1 MPIIKKNDVMPERP
15 VIIVLYGTPGTG
27 KTSLANTA
35 KNPILIDTD
44 RGSDRASNRVDTLMA
59 SKWMDID
66 NEKEAIK
73 AYDTVIIDTAKSLLD
88 DYLSDFVVSQNYKLK
103 SNGLKR
109 FGEMAEKFKEFV
121 NFLRQNQS
129 DIIFV
134 CHDKEQA
141 EGDIIK
147 HSPECTGQSKDLL
160 LRIADQVGYITMVN
174 GQRTIVFDP
183 TDTTVGKNVAQISPM
198 SIPDTSSIDYQSC
211 MANIIDKVKKAL
223 VNKSEAQKEAQAALE
238 EAKNKV
244 ANAKTLKDAN
254 ELITIANSLAKVH
267 QRGFKEFVM
276 TEMKKLGFVIKDGKF
291 VKDEKAA

>member
-27 KTSLANTA
+27 KTSLANTS

-59 SKWMDID
+59 SKWMDIE

-73 AYDTVIIDTAKSLLD
+73 TYDTVVVDTAKALLD
-88 DYLSDFVVSQNYKLK
+88 DYLCDYVVSQNYKLK

-109 FGEMAEKFKEFV
+109 FGEMAEKFKEFI

-134 CHDKEQA
+134 CHDKEQT
-141 EGDIIK
+141 EGDIVK

-183 TDTTVGKNVAQISPM
+183 TDTTVGKNVAQIAPM
-198 SIPDTSSIDYQSC
+198 RIPDTASVDFQNC
-211 MANIIDKVKKAL
+211 MATIIDKVKKSL
-223 VNKSEAQKEAQAALE
+223 VNKSEAQKEAQAKLE
-238 EAKNKV
+238 EAKAKV
-244 ANAKTLKDAN
+244 AAAKTLKDAN
-254 ELITIANSLAKVH
+254 ELIAVANSLASIH
-267 QRGFKEFVM
+267 QTAFKKYVVA
-276 TEMKKLGFVIKDGKF
+276 EMSKLGFTIKEGKF
-291 VKDEKAA
+291 VKE

>member
-1 MPIIKKNDVMPERP
+1 MPIIKKNDVMTERP

-27 KTSLANTA
+27 KTSLANTS

-59 SKWMDID
+59 SKWIDID

-73 AYDTVIIDTAKSLLD
+73 TYDTVVIDTAKSLLD
-88 DYLSDFVVSQNYKLK
+88 DYLSDYVVSQNYKLK

-121 NFLRQNQS
+121 NFLRQNSS

-134 CHDKEQA
+134 CHDKETA
-141 EGDIIK
+141 EGDVIK

-160 LRIADQVGYITMVN
+160 LRIADQVGYVTMVN

-183 TDTTVGKNVAQISPM
+183 TDTTVGKNVAQIPPM
-198 SIPDTSSIDYQSC
+198 RIPDTASVDFQNC
-211 MANIIDKVKKAL
+211 MADIIDRVKKSL
-223 VNKSEAQKEAQAALE
+223 VNKSEAQKAAQAQLE
-238 EAKNKV
+238 EATAMLN
-244 ANAKTLKDAN
+244 NAKTVEDAN
-254 ELITIANSLAKVH
+254 ELISISNNLPKPMQTAFKKKVAKEMEAK
-267 QRGFKEFVM
+267 GFIYSIKE
-276 TEMKKLGFVIKDGKF
+276 GKF
-291 VKDEKAA
+291 VVS

>member
-1 MPIIKKNDVMPERP
+1 MPIIRKNDVMPERP

-59 SKWMDID
+59 SKWMDIES
-66 NEKEAIK
+66 EKEAIK
-73 AYDTVIIDTAKSLLD
+73 TYDTVVVDTAKSLLD
-88 DYLSDFVVSQNYKLK
+88 DYLADYVVSQNYKLK
-103 SNGLKR
+103 TNGLKR

-134 CHDKEQA
+134 CHDKETT

-160 LRIADQVGYITMVN
+160 LRIADQVGYITIVN

-183 TDTTVGKNVAQISPM
+183 TDTTVGKNVGQITPM
-198 SIPDTSSIDYQSC
+198 SIPNTSSVEFQDC
-211 MANIIDKVKKAL
+211 MARIIDKVKKSL

-238 EAKNKV
+238 DARTKVSAVETEDDANNLIAV
-244 ANAKTLKDAN
+244 ANG
-254 ELITIANSLAKVH
+254 LAKVH
-267 QRGFKEFVM
+267 QRGFKEYLLA
-276 TEMKKLGFVIKDGKF
+276 EMKKKGYEIKDGKF
-291 VKDEKAA
+291 VKV

>member
-1 MPIIKKNDVMPERP
+1 MPIIKKSEVMPERP

-35 KNPILIDTD
+35 NNPILIDTD

-59 SKWMDID
+59 SKWLDIE

-73 AYDTVIIDTAKSLLD
+73 TYDTVVVDTAKALLD
-88 DYLSDFVVSQNYKLK
+88 DYLSDYVVTQNYKLK

-134 CHDKEQA
+134 CHDKEQT
-141 EGDIIK
+141 EGDVIK

-160 LRIADQVGYITMVN
+160 LRIADQVGYVTMVN

-183 TDTTVGKNVAQISPM
+183 TDTTIGKNVAQIPPM
-198 SIPDTSSIDYQSC
+198 RIPDVNSVEFPTC
-211 MANIIDKVKKAL
+211 MAEIISKVKKSL
-223 VNKSEAQKEAQAALE
+223 VGKSEAQKEAQEQLDSAREKL
-238 EAKNKV
+238 KS
-244 ANAKTLKDAN
+244 AKTIDDAN
-254 ELITIANSLAKVH
+254 ELISITKTLPKPMQSAFSKKVV
-267 QRGFKEFVM
+267 E
-276 TEMKKLGFVIKDGKF
+276 EMKKLGFVIKDGKF
-291 VKDEKAA
+291 ISNE

>member
-27 KTSLANTA
+27 KTSLANTS

-59 SKWMDID
+59 SKWMDIE

-73 AYDTVIIDTAKSLLD
+73 GYDTVVIDTAKSLLD

-103 SNGLKR
+103 TNGLKR

-174 GQRTIVFDP
+174 GQRTVVFDP
-183 TDTTVGKNVAQISPM
+183 TDTTVGKNVAQIPPM
-198 SIPDTSSIDYQSC
+198 PIPDVSSVNFQDC
-211 MANIIDKVKKAL
+211 MATIIAKVKTAL
-223 VNKSEAQKEAQAALE
+223 VSKSEAQKEAQAALE
-238 EAKNKV
+238 EARKKV
-244 ANAKTLKDAN
+244 SEAKTLKDAN
-254 ELITIANSLAKVH
+254 ELIGVANGLAQIH
-267 QRGFKEFVM
+267 QTAFKKYVVS
-276 TEMKKLGFVIKDGKF
+276 EMKKLGFVIKDGKF
-291 VKDEKAA
+291 VKE

>member
-1 MPIIKKNDVMPERP
+1 MPIIRKNDVMPERP

-59 SKWMDID
+59 SKWVDIES
-66 NEKEAIK
+66 EKEAIK
-73 AYDTVIIDTAKSLLD
+73 TYDTVVVDTAKSLLD
-88 DYLSDFVVSQNYKLK
+88 DYLADYVVSQNYKLK
-103 SNGLKR
+103 TNGLKR

-134 CHDKEQA
+134 CHDKETT

-183 TDTTVGKNVAQISPM
+183 TDTTVGKNVGQITPM
-198 SIPDTSSIDYQSC
+198 SIPNTSSVEFQDC
-211 MANIIDKVKKAL
+211 MARIIDKVKKSL

-238 EAKNKV
+238 DARTKVSSVESEDDANNLIAV
-244 ANAKTLKDAN
+244 ANG
-254 ELITIANSLAKVH
+254 LAKVH
-267 QRGFKEFVM
+267 QRGFKEYLLA
-276 TEMKKLGFVIKDGKF
+276 EMKKKGYEIKDGKF
-291 VKDEKAA
+291 VKV

>member
-27 KTSLANTA
+27 KTSLANTS

-59 SKWMDID
+59 SKWMDIE

-73 AYDTVIIDTAKSLLD
+73 TYDTVVVDTAKALLD
-88 DYLSDFVVSQNYKLK
+88 DYLCDYVVSQNYKLK

-109 FGEMAEKFKEFV
+109 FGEMAEKFKEFI

-134 CHDKEQA
+134 CHDKEQS
-141 EGDIIK
+141 EGDIVK

-183 TDTTVGKNVAQISPM
+183 TDTTVGKNVAQIAPM
-198 SIPDTSSIDYQSC
+198 RIPDTASVDFQNC
-211 MANIIDKVKKAL
+211 MATIIDKVKKSL
-223 VNKSEAQKEAQAALE
+223 VNKSEAQKEAQAKLE
-238 EAKNKV
+238 EAKAKV
-244 ANAKTLKDAN
+244 AAAKTLKDAN
-254 ELITIANSLAKVH
+254 ELIAVANSLASIH
-267 QRGFKEFVM
+267 QTAFKKYVVA
-276 TEMKKLGFVIKDGKF
+276 EMKKLGFTIKDGKF
-291 VKDEKAA
+291 VKE

>member
-35 KNPILIDTD
+35 KSPILIDTD

-59 SKWMDID
+59 SKWMDIE

-73 AYDTVIIDTAKSLLD
+73 TYDTVVVDTAKSLLD
-88 DYLSDFVVSQNYKLK
+88 DYLSEYVVSQNYKLK
-103 SNGLKR
+103 TNGLKR
-109 FGEMAEKFKEFV
+109 FGEMAERFKEFV

-134 CHDKEQA
+134 CHDKETA

-174 GQRTIVFDP
+174 GQRTVVFDP
-183 TDTTVGKNVAQISPM
+183 TDTTVGKNVAQIPPM
-198 SIPDTSSIDYQSC
+198 PIPDVSSVNFQDC
-211 MANIIDKVKKAL
+211 MATIIDKVKKSL
-223 VNKSEAQKEAQAALE
+223 VNKSEAQKVAQAALE
-238 EAKNKV
+238 EARKKV
-244 ANAKTLKDAN
+244 SEVKTLKDAN
-254 ELITIANSLAKVH
+254 GLIAVANGLAKVH
-267 QRGFKEFVM
+267 QRAFKEFLM
-276 TEMKKLGFVIKDGKF
+276 AEMKKLDFVIKDGKF
-291 VKDEKAA
+291 IKE

>member
-27 KTSLANTA
+27 KTSLANTSN
-35 KNPILIDTD
+35 NPILIDTD

-59 SKWMDID
+59 SKWMDIE

-73 AYDTVIIDTAKSLLD
+73 GYDTVVIDTAKSLLD
-88 DYLSDFVVSQNYKLK
+88 DYLSDYVVSQNYKLK
-103 SNGLKR
+103 TNGLKR
-109 FGEMAEKFKEFV
+109 IGEMAEKFKEFV

-174 GQRTIVFDP
+174 GQRTVVFDP
-183 TDTTVGKNVAQISPM
+183 TDTTVGKNVAQIPPM
-198 SIPDTSSIDYQSC
+198 PIPDVSSVNFQDC
-211 MANIIDKVKKAL
+211 MATIITKVKTAL

-238 EAKNKV
+238 EARKKV
-244 ANAKTLKDAN
+244 SEAKTLKDAN
-254 ELITIANSLAKVH
+254 ELIGVANGLAQIH
-267 QRGFKEFVM
+267 QAAFKKYVVS
-276 TEMKKLGFVIKDGKF
+276 EMKKLGFVIKDGKF
-291 VKDEKAA
+291 VKE

>member
-1 MPIIKKNDVMPERP
+1 MKKSEVMPERP

-59 SKWMDID
+59 SKWLDIE

-73 AYDTVIIDTAKSLLD
+73 TYDTVVIDTAKALLD
-88 DYLSDFVVSQNYKLK
+88 DYLSDYVVTQNYKLK

-134 CHDKEQA
+134 CHDKEQT
-141 EGDIIK
+141 EGDVIK

-160 LRIADQVGYITMVN
+160 LRIADQVGYVTMVN

-183 TDTTVGKNVAQISPM
+183 TDTTIGKNVAQIPPM
-198 SIPDTSSIDYQSC
+198 RIPDVNSVEFPTC
-211 MANIIDKVKKAL
+211 MAEIISKVKKSL
-223 VNKSEAQKEAQAALE
+223 VGKSEAQKEAQEQLDSAREKL
-238 EAKNKV
+238 KS
-244 ANAKTLKDAN
+244 AKTIDDAN
-254 ELITIANSLAKVH
+254 ELVSITKTLPKPMQSAFSKKVV
-267 QRGFKEFVM
+267 E
-276 TEMKKLGFVIKDGKF
+276 EMKKLGFIIKDGKF
-291 VKDEKAA
+291 ISNE

>member
-1 MPIIKKNDVMPERP
+1 MPIIKKSEVMPERP

-35 KNPILIDTD
+35 NNPILIDTD

-59 SKWMDID
+59 SKWLDIE

-73 AYDTVIIDTAKSLLD
+73 AYDTVVVDTAKALLD
-88 DYLSDFVVSQNYKLK
+88 DYLSDYVVTQNYKLK

-160 LRIADQVGYITMVN
+160 LRIADQVGYVTMVN

-183 TDTTVGKNVAQISPM
+183 TDTTIGKNVAQIPPM
-198 SIPDTSSIDYQSC
+198 RIPDVNSVEFPTC
-211 MANIIDKVKKAL
+211 MAEIISKVKKSL
-223 VNKSEAQKEAQAALE
+223 VGKSEAQKEAQEQLDSAREKL
-238 EAKNKV
+238 KS
-244 ANAKTLKDAN
+244 AKTIDDAN
-254 ELITIANSLAKVH
+254 ELISITKTLPKPM
-267 QRGFKEFVM
+267 Q
-276 TEMKKLGFVIKDGKF
+276 
-291 VKDEKAA
+291 

>member
-27 KTSLANTA
+27 KTTLANTS

-59 SKWMDID
+59 SKWLDID

-73 AYDTVIIDTAKSLLD
+73 TYDTVVIDTAKSLLD
-88 DYLSDFVVSQNYKLK
+88 DYLSEYVCSQNYKLR

-141 EGDIIK
+141 EGDVIK

-174 GQRTIVFDP
+174 GQRTVVFDP
-183 TDTTVGKNVAQISPM
+183 TDTTVGKNVAQIPPM
-198 SIPDTSSIDYQSC
+198 RIPDTSSIDFSDC
-211 MANIIDKVKKAL
+211 MANIIDRVKKAL
-223 VNKSEAQKEAQAALE
+223 VNKSEAQKEAQEALE
-238 EAKNKV
+238 EARKKV
-244 ANAKTLKDAN
+244 AEAKTLKDAN
-254 ELITIANSLAKVH
+254 ELISIANNLEKVH
-267 QRGFKEFVM
+267 QTAFKKFVVE
-276 TEMKKLGFVIKDGKF
+276 EMKKLGFVIKDGKF
-291 VKDEKAA
+291 VKNE

>member
-1 MPIIKKNDVMPERP
+1 MPIIKKSEVMPERP

-59 SKWMDID
+59 SKWLDIE

-73 AYDTVIIDTAKSLLD
+73 TYDTVVIDTAKALLD
-88 DYLSDFVVSQNYKLK
+88 DYLSDYVVTQNYKLK

-134 CHDKEQA
+134 CHDKEQT
-141 EGDIIK
+141 EGDVIK

-160 LRIADQVGYITMVN
+160 LRIADQVGYVTMVN

-183 TDTTVGKNVAQISPM
+183 TDTTIGKNVAQIPPM
-198 SIPDTSSIDYQSC
+198 RIPDVNSVEFPIC
-211 MANIIDKVKKAL
+211 MAEIISKVKKSL
-223 VNKSEAQKEAQAALE
+223 VGKSEAQKEAQEQLDSAREKL
-238 EAKNKV
+238 KS
-244 ANAKTLKDAN
+244 AKTIDDAN
-254 ELITIANSLAKVH
+254 ELISITKTLPKPMQSAFSKKVV
-267 QRGFKEFVM
+267 E
-276 TEMKKLGFVIKDGKF
+276 EMKKLGFVIKDGKF
-291 VKDEKAA
+291 ISNE

>member
-1 MPIIKKNDVMPERP
+1 MPIVKKNDVMPERP

-35 KNPILIDTD
+35 NNPILIDTD
-44 RGSDRASNRVDTLMA
+44 RGSDRASHRVDTLMA
-59 SKWMDID
+59 AKWLDIES
-66 NEKEAIK
+66 EKEAIK
-73 AYDTVIIDTAKSLLD
+73 TYDTVVIDTAKSLLD
-88 DYLSDFVVSQNYKLK
+88 DYLADYVVSQNYKLK
-103 SNGLKR
+103 TNGLKR

-134 CHDKEQA
+134 CHDKETT
-141 EGDIIK
+141 EGDIVK

-183 TDTTVGKNVAQISPM
+183 TDTTVGKNVAQIPPM
-198 SIPDTSSIDYQSC
+198 AIPDCNSIAFQTC

-223 VNKSEAQKEAQAALE
+223 VNKSEAQKQAQEELQKANQKLE
-238 EAKNKV
+238 SAGTIEE
-244 ANAKTLKDAN
+244 AN
-254 ELITIANSLAKVH
+254 ELIEIANKLPKPM
-267 QRGFKEFVM
+267 QKGFKMKVAE
-276 TEMKKLGFVIKDGKF
+276 EMKKKGFVISEGKF
-291 VKDEKAA
+291 IEQ

>member
-1 MPIIKKNDVMPERP
+1 MPIIRKNDVMPERP

-59 SKWMDID
+59 SKWMDIES
-66 NEKEAIK
+66 EKEAIK
-73 AYDTVIIDTAKSLLD
+73 TYDTVVVDTAKSLLD
-88 DYLSDFVVSQNYKLK
+88 DYLADYVVSQNYKLK
-103 SNGLKR
+103 TNGLKR

-134 CHDKEQA
+134 CHDKETT

-183 TDTTVGKNVAQISPM
+183 TDTTVGKNVGQIAPM
-198 SIPDTSSIDYQSC
+198 SIPNTSSVEFQDC
-211 MANIIDKVKKAL
+211 MARIIDKVKKSL

-238 EAKNKV
+238 DARTKVSAVETEDDANNLIAV
-244 ANAKTLKDAN
+244 ANG
-254 ELITIANSLAKVH
+254 LAKVH
-267 QRGFKEFVM
+267 QRGFKEYLLA
-276 TEMKKLGFVIKDGKF
+276 EMKKKGYEIKDGKF
-291 VKDEKAA
+291 VKV

>member
-1 MPIIKKNDVMPERP
+1 MPIIKKSDVMPERP

-27 KTSLANTA
+27 KTSLANTS

-59 SKWMDID
+59 SKWMDIE

-73 AYDTVIIDTAKSLLD
+73 TYDTVVIDTAKSLLD
-88 DYLSDFVVSQNYKLK
+88 DYMSDYVCSQNYKLK

-134 CHDKEQA
+134 CHDKEQV
-141 EGDIIK
+141 EGDVIK

-160 LRIADQVGYITMVN
+160 LRIADQVGYVTMVN
-174 GQRTIVFDP
+174 GQRTVVFDP
-183 TDTTVGKNVAQISPM
+183 TDTTVGKNVAQIPPM
-198 SIPDTSSIDYQSC
+198 RIPDTASVDFQNC
-211 MANIIDKVKKAL
+211 MASIIDRVKKSL
-223 VNKSEAQKEAQAALE
+223 VNKSEAQKEAQAKLE
-238 EAKNKV
+238 EAKEKV
-244 ANAKTLKDAN
+244 ASAKTLKDAN
-254 ELITIANSLAKVH
+254 ELISIANGLASIH
-267 QRGFKEFVM
+267 QTAFKKFVVA
-276 TEMKKLGFVIKDGKF
+276 EMSKLGFVIKDGKF
-291 VKDEKAA
+291 VKNE

>member
-1 MPIIKKNDVMPERP
+1 MPIIKKSDVMPERP

-27 KTSLANTA
+27 KTSLANTS

-59 SKWMDID
+59 TKWLDID
-66 NEKEAIK
+66 NEKDAIK
-73 AYDTVIIDTAKSLLD
+73 TYDTVVVDTAKAMLD
-88 DYLSDFVVSQNYKLK
+88 DYLSDYVVAQNYKLK

-134 CHDKEQA
+134 CHDKEQT
-141 EGDIIK
+141 EGDIVK

-183 TDTTVGKNVAQISPM
+183 TDTTIGKNVAQIPPM
-198 SIPDTSSIDYQSC
+198 RIPDVSSVDFQNC
-211 MANIIDKVKKAL
+211 MANIIDKVKKSL

-238 EAKNKV
+238 SAREKV
-244 ANAKTLKDAN
+244 AAAKTLKDAN
-254 ELITIANSLAKVH
+254 ELIDVANSLAQVH
-267 QRGFKEFVM
+267 QAAFKKYVVA
-276 TEMKKLGFVIKDGKF
+276 EMKKLGFIIKDGKF
-291 VKDEKAA
+291 VKE

>member
-27 KTSLANTA
+27 KTSLANTS

-59 SKWMDID
+59 SKWMDIE

-73 AYDTVIIDTAKSLLD
+73 TYDTVVIDTAKSLLD
-88 DYLSDFVVSQNYKLK
+88 DYLSDYVVSQNYKLK
-103 SNGLKR
+103 TNGLKR

-174 GQRTIVFDP
+174 GQRTVVFDP
-183 TDTTVGKNVAQISPM
+183 TDTTVGKNVAQIPPM
-198 SIPDTSSIDYQSC
+198 PIPDVSSVNFQDC
-211 MANIIDKVKKAL
+211 MATIIAKVKTAL

-238 EAKNKV
+238 EARKKV
-244 ANAKTLKDAN
+244 SEAKTLKDAN
-254 ELITIANSLAKVH
+254 ELIGVANGLAQIH
-267 QRGFKEFVM
+267 QTAFKKYVVA
-276 TEMKKLGFVIKDGKF
+276 EMKKLGFVIKDGKF
-291 VKDEKAA
+291 VKE

>member
-27 KTSLANTA
+27 KTSLANTS

-59 SKWMDID
+59 SRWMDIE

-73 AYDTVIIDTAKSLLD
+73 TYDTVVIDTAKSCLD
-88 DYLSDFVVSQNYKLK
+88 DYLADYVVSQNYKLK
-103 SNGLKR
+103 TNGLKR

-134 CHDKEQA
+134 CHDKETT
-141 EGDIIK
+141 EGDVVK

-183 TDTTVGKNVAQISPM
+183 TDTTVGKNVAQIPLM
-198 SIPDTSSIDYQSC
+198 RIPNVDSVDFQDC
-211 MANIIDKVKKAL
+211 MANIIDKVKKSL
-223 VNKSEAQKEAQAALE
+223 VNKSEAQKEAQALLE
-238 EAKNKV
+238 SAREKV
-244 ANAKTLKDAN
+244 SSAKTLKDAN
-254 ELITIANSLAKVH
+254 ELISIANGLAKVH
-267 QRGFKEFVM
+267 QTAFKKYVM
-276 TEMKKLGFVIKDGKF
+276 TEMSKLGFVIKDGKF
-291 VKDEKAA
+291 VKE

>member
-27 KTSLANTA
+27 KTSLANTS

-59 SKWMDID
+59 SKWMDIE

-73 AYDTVIIDTAKSLLD
+73 GYDTVVIDTAKSLLD

-103 SNGLKR
+103 TNGLKR

-174 GQRTIVFDP
+174 GQRTVVFDP
-183 TDTTVGKNVAQISPM
+183 TDTTVGKNVAQIPPM
-198 SIPDTSSIDYQSC
+198 PIPDVSSVNFQDC
-211 MANIIDKVKKAL
+211 MATIIAKVKTAL
-223 VNKSEAQKEAQAALE
+223 VSKSEAQKEAQAALE
-238 EAKNKV
+238 EARKKV
-244 ANAKTLKDAN
+244 SEAKTLKDAN
-254 ELITIANSLAKVH
+254 ELIGVANGLAQIH
-267 QRGFKEFVM
+267 QAAFKKYVVS
-276 TEMKKLGFVIKDGKF
+276 EMKKLGFVIKDGKF
-291 VKDEKAA
+291 VKE

>member
-1 MPIIKKNDVMPERP
+1 MPIIKKTDIMPERP

-27 KTSLANTA
+27 KTSLANTS

-59 SKWMDID
+59 SKWMDIE
-66 NEKEAIK
+66 NEREAIK
-73 AYDTVIIDTAKSLLD
+73 TYDTVVIDTAKALLD
-88 DYLSDFVVSQNYKLK
+88 DYLSDYVVSQNYKLK

-134 CHDKEQA
+134 CHDKEQT
-141 EGDIIK
+141 EGDVVR

-183 TDTTVGKNVAQISPM
+183 TDTTIGKNVAQIPPM
-198 SIPDTSSIDYQSC
+198 RIPDVNSVDFPTC
-211 MANIIDKVKKAL
+211 MAEIIAKVKKSL
-223 VNKSEAQKEAQAALE
+223 INKSEAQKEAQSQLE
-238 EAKNKV
+238 EATTKLNS
-244 ANAKTLKDAN
+244 AKTLDDAN
-254 ELITIANSLAKVH
+254 ELIAIANSLPKPMQSAFKKKVA
-267 QRGFKEFVM
+267 E
-276 TEMKKLGFVIKDGKF
+276 EMKSKGFTIKDGKF
-291 VKDEKAA
+291 VQA

>member
-1 MPIIKKNDVMPERP
+1 MPIIKKSEVMPERP

-35 KNPILIDTD
+35 NNPILIDTD

-59 SKWMDID
+59 SKWLDIE

-73 AYDTVIIDTAKSLLD
+73 AYDTVVVDTAKALLD
-88 DYLSDFVVSQNYKLK
+88 DYLSDYVVTQNYKLK

-134 CHDKEQA
+134 CHDKEQT
-141 EGDIIK
+141 EGDVIK

-160 LRIADQVGYITMVN
+160 LRIADQVGYVTMVN

-183 TDTTVGKNVAQISPM
+183 TDTTIGKNVAQIPPM
-198 SIPDTSSIDYQSC
+198 RIPDVNSVEFPTC
-211 MANIIDKVKKAL
+211 MAEIISKVKKSL
-223 VNKSEAQKEAQAALE
+223 VGESEAQKEAQEQLDSAREKL
-238 EAKNKV
+238 KS
-244 ANAKTLKDAN
+244 AKTIDDAN
-254 ELITIANSLAKVH
+254 ELISITKTLPKPMQSAFSKKVV
-267 QRGFKEFVM
+267 E
-276 TEMKKLGFVIKDGKF
+276 EMKKLGFVIKDGKF
-291 VKDEKAA
+291 ISNE

>member
-1 MPIIKKNDVMPERP
+1 MPIIKKSEVMPERP

-35 KNPILIDTD
+35 NNPILIDTD

-59 SKWMDID
+59 SKWLDIE

-73 AYDTVIIDTAKSLLD
+73 AYDTVVVDTAKALLD
-88 DYLSDFVVSQNYKLK
+88 DYLSDYVVTQNYKLK

-141 EGDIIK
+141 EGDVIK

-160 LRIADQVGYITMVN
+160 LRIADQVGYVTMVN

-183 TDTTVGKNVAQISPM
+183 TDTTIGKNVAQISPM
-198 SIPDTSSIDYQSC
+198 RIPDVNSVEFPTC
-211 MANIIDKVKKAL
+211 MAEIISKVKQSL
-223 VNKSEAQKEAQAALE
+223 VGKSEAQKEAQEQLDSAREKL
-238 EAKNKV
+238 KS
-244 ANAKTLKDAN
+244 AKTIDDAN
-254 ELITIANSLAKVH
+254 ELISITKTLPKPMQSAFSKKVV
-267 QRGFKEFVM
+267 E
-276 TEMKKLGFVIKDGKF
+276 EMKKLGFIIKDGKF
-291 VKDEKAA
+291 ISNE

>member
-1 MPIIKKNDVMPERP
+1 MPIIRKDDVMPERP

-35 KNPILIDTD
+35 NNPILIDTD
-44 RGSDRASNRVDTLMA
+44 RGSDRAANRVDTLIA
-59 SKWMDID
+59 SKWLDID

-73 AYDTVIIDTAKSLLD
+73 TYSTVVVDTAKSLLD
-88 DYLSDFVVSQNYKLK
+88 DFLSDYATSQNYKLK
-103 SNGLKR
+103 TNALKR
-109 FGEMAEKFKEFV
+109 FGAMAEYFKEFV

-134 CHDKEQA
+134 CHDKETA

-183 TDTTVGKNVAQISPM
+183 TDTTVGKNVAQIPPM
-198 SIPDTSSIDYQSC
+198 RIPDTSSIDFQNC
-211 MANIIDKVKKAL
+211 MAGIIDKVKKSL
-223 VNKSEAQKEAQAALE
+223 VSKSEAQRAAQVQLE
-238 EAKNKV
+238 EATAMLNK
-244 ANAKTLKDAN
+244 AKTVEEAN
-254 ELITIANSLAKVH
+254 ELISIANNLPKPMQSAFKKKVAKEMEAK
-267 QRGFKEFVM
+267 GF
-276 TEMKKLGFVIKDGKF
+276 TIKDGKF
-291 VKDEKAA
+291 VAV

>member
-27 KTSLANTA
+27 KTSLANTS

-59 SKWMDID
+59 SKWMDIE

-73 AYDTVIIDTAKSLLD
+73 TYDTVVIDTAKSLLD
-88 DYLSDFVVSQNYKLK
+88 DYLSDYVVSQNYKLK
-103 SNGLKR
+103 TNGLKR

-174 GQRTIVFDP
+174 GQRTVVFDP
-183 TDTTVGKNVAQISPM
+183 TDTTVGKNVAQIPPM
-198 SIPDTSSIDYQSC
+198 PIPDVSSVNFQDC
-211 MANIIDKVKKAL
+211 MATIIAKVKAAL

-238 EAKNKV
+238 EARKKV
-244 ANAKTLKDAN
+244 SEAKTLKDAN
-254 ELITIANSLAKVH
+254 ELIGVANGLAQIH
-267 QRGFKEFVM
+267 QTAFKKYVVA
-276 TEMKKLGFVIKDGKF
+276 EMKKLGFVIKDGKF
-291 VKDEKAA
+291 VKE

>member
-1 MPIIKKNDVMPERP
+1 MPIIKKSEVMPERP

-35 KNPILIDTD
+35 NNPILIDTD

-59 SKWMDID
+59 SKWLDIE

-73 AYDTVIIDTAKSLLD
+73 AYDTVVVDTAKALLD
-88 DYLSDFVVSQNYKLK
+88 DYLSDYVVTQNYKLK

-134 CHDKEQA
+134 CHDKEQT
-141 EGDIIK
+141 EGDVIK

-160 LRIADQVGYITMVN
+160 LRIADQVGYVTMVN

-183 TDTTVGKNVAQISPM
+183 TDTTIGKNVAQIPPM
-198 SIPDTSSIDYQSC
+198 RIPDVNSVEFPTC
-211 MANIIDKVKKAL
+211 MAEIISKVKKSL
-223 VNKSEAQKEAQAALE
+223 VGKSEAQKEAQEQLDSAREKL
-238 EAKNKV
+238 KS
-244 ANAKTLKDAN
+244 AKTIDDAN
-254 ELITIANSLAKVH
+254 ELISITKTLPKPMQSAFSKKVV
-267 QRGFKEFVM
+267 E
-276 TEMKKLGFVIKDGKF
+276 EMKKLGFIIKDGKF
-291 VKDEKAA
+291 ISNE

>member
-1 MPIIKKNDVMPERP
+1 MPIIKKDDVMPERP

-27 KTSLANTA
+27 KTSLANTS

-73 AYDTVIIDTAKSLLD
+73 TYDTVIVDTAKSLLD
-88 DYLSDFVVSQNYKLK
+88 DYLSDYVCSQNYKLRT
-103 SNGLKR
+103 NGLKR

-134 CHDKEQA
+134 CHDKEQT

-174 GQRTIVFDP
+174 GQRTVVFDP
-183 TDTTVGKNVAQISPM
+183 TDTTVGKNVAQIPPM
-198 SIPDTSSIDYQSC
+198 RIPDTSSIDFNDC
-211 MANIIDKVKKAL
+211 MATIIDKVKKSL
-223 VNKSEAQKEAQAALE
+223 VNKSEAQREAQNALE
-238 EAKNKV
+238 EARKKV
-244 ANAKTLKDAN
+244 AEAKTLKDAN
-254 ELITIANSLAKVH
+254 ELIAIANNLVKVH
-267 QRGFKEFVM
+267 QRGFKEYVM
-276 TEMKKLGFVIKDGKF
+276 SEMKKLGFVIKDGKF
-291 VKDEKAA
+291 VKE

>member
-1 MPIIKKNDVMPERP
+1 MPIIKKSEVMPERP

-35 KNPILIDTD
+35 NNPILIDTD

-59 SKWMDID
+59 SKWLDIE

-73 AYDTVIIDTAKSLLD
+73 AYDTVVVDTAKALLD
-88 DYLSDFVVSQNYKLK
+88 DYLSDYVVTQNYKLK

-134 CHDKEQA
+134 CHDKEQT

-160 LRIADQVGYITMVN
+160 LRIADQVGYVTMVN

-183 TDTTVGKNVAQISPM
+183 TDTTIGKNVAQIPPM
-198 SIPDTSSIDYQSC
+198 RIPDVNSVEFPTC
-211 MANIIDKVKKAL
+211 MAEIISKVKKSL
-223 VNKSEAQKEAQAALE
+223 VGKSEAQKEAQEQLDSAREKL
-238 EAKNKV
+238 KS
-244 ANAKTLKDAN
+244 AKTIDDAN
-254 ELITIANSLAKVH
+254 ELISITKTLPKPMQSAFSKKVV
-267 QRGFKEFVM
+267 E
-276 TEMKKLGFVIKDGKF
+276 EMKKLGFVIKDGKF
-291 VKDEKAA
+291 ISNE

>member
-1 MPIIKKNDVMPERP
+1 MPIIKKSEVMPERP

-59 SKWMDID
+59 SKWLNIE

-73 AYDTVIIDTAKSLLD
+73 TYDTVVIDTAKALLD
-88 DYLSDFVVSQNYKLK
+88 DYLSDYVVTQNYKLK

-134 CHDKEQA
+134 CHDKEQT
-141 EGDIIK
+141 EGDIVK

-160 LRIADQVGYITMVN
+160 LRIADQVGYVTMVN

-183 TDTTVGKNVAQISPM
+183 TDTTIGKNVAQIPPM
-198 SIPDTSSIDYQSC
+198 RIPDVNSVEFPTC
-211 MANIIDKVKKAL
+211 MAEIISKVKKSL
-223 VNKSEAQKEAQAALE
+223 VGKSEAQKEAQEQLDSAREKL
-238 EAKNKV
+238 KS
-244 ANAKTLKDAN
+244 AKTIDDAN
-254 ELITIANSLAKVH
+254 ELISITKTLPKPMQSAFSKKVV
-267 QRGFKEFVM
+267 E
-276 TEMKKLGFVIKDGKF
+276 EMKKLGFVIKDGKF
-291 VKDEKAA
+291 ISNE

>member
-27 KTSLANTA
+27 KTSLANTS

-59 SKWMDID
+59 SKWMDIE

-73 AYDTVIIDTAKSLLD
+73 GYDTVVIDTAKSLLD
-88 DYLSDFVVSQNYKLK
+88 DYLSDYVVSQNYKLK
-103 SNGLKR
+103 TNGLKR

-174 GQRTIVFDP
+174 GQRTVVFDP
-183 TDTTVGKNVAQISPM
+183 TDTTVGKNVAQIPPM
-198 SIPDTSSIDYQSC
+198 PIPDVSSVNFQDC
-211 MANIIDKVKKAL
+211 MATIITKVKTAL

-238 EAKNKV
+238 EARKKV
-244 ANAKTLKDAN
+244 SEAKTLKDAN
-254 ELITIANSLAKVH
+254 ELIGVANGLAQIH
-267 QRGFKEFVM
+267 QTAFKKYVVS
-276 TEMKKLGFVIKDGKF
+276 EMKKLGFVIKDGKF
-291 VKDEKAA
+291 VKE

>member
-1 MPIIKKNDVMPERP
+1 MPIIKKSEVMPERP

-35 KNPILIDTD
+35 NNPILIDTD

-59 SKWMDID
+59 SKWLDIE

-73 AYDTVIIDTAKSLLD
+73 AYDTVVVDTAKALLD
-88 DYLSDFVVSQNYKLK
+88 DYLSDYVVTQNYKLR

-134 CHDKEQA
+134 CHDKEQT

-160 LRIADQVGYITMVN
+160 LRIADQVGYVTMVN

-183 TDTTVGKNVAQISPM
+183 TDTTIGKNVAQIPPM
-198 SIPDTSSIDYQSC
+198 RIPDVNSVEFPTC
-211 MANIIDKVKKAL
+211 MAEIISKVKKSL
-223 VNKSEAQKEAQAALE
+223 VGKSEAQKEAQEQLDSAREKL
-238 EAKNKV
+238 KS
-244 ANAKTLKDAN
+244 AKTIDDAN
-254 ELITIANSLAKVH
+254 ELISITKTLPKPMQSAFSKKVV
-267 QRGFKEFVM
+267 E
-276 TEMKKLGFVIKDGKF
+276 EMKKLGFVIKDGKF
-291 VKDEKAA
+291 ISNE